1 MTDKILKA
9 LIIHHLVDEDYLS
22 TEQLSGINNVLES
35 FSTQTLKMICE
46 DFRINIDEIEEN

>member
-1 MTDKILKA
+1 MTDRILKA

-22 TEQLSGINNVLES
+22 KEQLSGINNVLES